1 MSQVLANSPLEAS
14 AVLPPVPSAPP
25 ASLEAPL
32 KTQEAPPDS
41 APPLNQPAPA
51 VEEASATA
59 NGKDVDPV
67 SSSDQA
73 TPESH
78 DSAPPS
84 QAIIPAD
91 RSENPAK
98 GGLVLLVMN
107 FLKKDVIEPSRALAA
122 KQRVEIVATPAAPI
136 TLTGASSFLRRHA
149 LVLLCVILPTLLAT
163 FYFGFYASDI
173 YVSESSYVVRSP
185 NKKSSASGLGAML
198 EGAGFGKAPDDV
210 YTVSEYVRSRDAL
223 NYLQNQLDL
232 KKIWQSGKVDIL
244 HRFNPLGWDGSQEAL
259 YEYYLKRVETHVDSM
274 SGITSLKVSAF
285 DPETSFQVNT
295 LLVSEAERLVN
306 VLNER
311 GRNDLIRFA
320 ENEVHNAE
328 KKAKASALALSNYR
342 NDNSVMDPVRQ
353 TQLHFEHISRL
364 QEELVKTRTQLTQ
377 LKVFSPDSPHP
388 PALELREKTLENE
401 VAKEMQ
407 KITGGENSLASKA
420 AEYERLTL
428 EREFADKQLASALV
442 SLEVARNEA
451 QRQQL
456 YLETIA
462 KPLLPDEA
470 VLPKRLWG
478 VLSTVVLGLISWGIL
493 SMLLAG
499 VKEHRY

>member
-1 MSQVLANSPLEAS
+1 
-14 AVLPPVPSAPP
+14 
-25 ASLEAPL
+25 
-32 KTQEAPPDS
+32 
-41 APPLNQPAPA
+41 

-67 SSSDQA
+67 SSNDQA

-84 QAIIPAD
+84 QAIVPAD

-185 NKKSSASGLGAML
+185 NKKSAASGLGAML
-198 EGAGFGKAPDDV
+198 EGAGFSGFSKAPEDV

-223 NYLQNQLDL
+223 KYLQNQMDL

-244 HRFNPLGWDGSQEAL
+244 HRFNPLGWNGSQEAL

-285 DPETSFQVNT
+285 DPETSFQINT

-306 VLNER
+306 ILNER

-320 ENEVHNAE
+320 ENEVRHAE
-328 KKAKASALALSNYR
+328 DKAKASALALSNYR
-342 NDNSVMDPVRQ
+342 NEQSVMDPVRQ
-353 TQLHFEHISRL
+353 TQLHYEHISRL

-377 LKVFSPDSPHP
+377 LKVFSPKSPHP

-462 KPLLPDEA
+462 KPILPDEA
-470 VLPKRLWG
+470 VLPKRFRG
-478 VLSTVVLGLISWGIL
+478 ILSTVVLGLISWGIL

-499 VKEHRY
+499 VREHQY